1 MRNINNKIRRAF
13 MKKMNEKGFTLVELI
28 VVMAVLAV
36 ISAIAVPRFL
46 GVQEDAKVEADYAT
60 AAMLGKAAELYLV
73 KDGNTATTLTNAET
87 VEALQVL
94 LKTTKIDFV
103 SKDFENN
110 EGTLD
115 FTDGENGEVIVKAQK
130 GTDVALVQ
138 MYPRPEPTP
147 ATP

>member
-1 MRNINNKIRRAF
+1 

-28 VVMAVLAV
+28 VVMAILAV

-73 KDGNTATTLTNAET
+73 KDGNTTADLDAAAIDGSLQTT
-87 VEALQVL
+87 

-103 SKDFENN
+103 SKDFDGN
-110 EGTLD
+110 EGKID
-115 FTDGENGEVIVKAQK
+115 FEEVINGEVIVSAPI
-130 GTDVALVQ
+130 GAVATLTQ
-138 MYPRPEPTP
+138 MYPRPEPT
-147 ATP
+147 TPEPPSGT

>member
-1 MRNINNKIRRAF
+1 
-13 MKKMNEKGFTLVELI
+13 MKKNEKGFTLVELI
-28 VVMAVLAV
+28 VVMAILAV

-73 KDGNTATTLTNAET
+73 KDGKTTTELDDAT
-87 VEALQVL
+87 VETLQGL

-103 SKDFENN
+103 SKDFNGN
-110 EGTLD
+110 EGKID
-115 FTDGENGEVIVKAQK
+115 FEEGINGEVIVSAPI
-130 GTDVALVQ
+130 GTATELTQ

-147 ATP
+147 ETP

>member
-1 MRNINNKIRRAF
+1 

-73 KDGNTATTLTNAET
+73 EDSNLISALNDATS
-87 VEALQVL
+87 VEILQGL

-103 SKDFENN
+103 SKDFNGN
-110 EGTLD
+110 EGTIE
-115 FTDGENGEVIVKAQK
+115 FTEGTNGEVIVEA
-130 GTDVALVQ
+130 TNVTTTAVDQ
-138 MYPRPEPTP
+138 MYPR
-147 ATP
+147 

>member
-1 MRNINNKIRRAF
+1 
-13 MKKMNEKGFTLVELI
+13 MKRKNEKGFTLVELI

-46 GVQEDAKVEADYAT
+46 GVQEDAKLDADYAT

-73 KDGNTATTLTNAET
+73 DEDNLIAVLNDAAS
-87 VEALQVL
+87 VDVLQGL

-103 SKDFENN
+103 SKDFENH

-115 FTDGENGEVIVKAQK
+115 FSEGENGEVIVKAQQ

-138 MYPRPEPTP
+138 MYPRP
-147 ATP
+147 

>member
-73 KDGNTATTLTNAET
+73 KDGNEAADLDAAAIGGTLQTT
-87 VEALQVL
+87 

-103 SKDFENN
+103 SKDFNGN
-110 EGTLD
+110 EGKID
-115 FTDGENGEVIVKAQK
+115 FEEGTNGDVIVRAPI
-130 GTDVALVQ
+130 GTATQLTQ
-138 MYPRPEPTP
+138 MYPRPEPT
-147 ATP
+147 TP